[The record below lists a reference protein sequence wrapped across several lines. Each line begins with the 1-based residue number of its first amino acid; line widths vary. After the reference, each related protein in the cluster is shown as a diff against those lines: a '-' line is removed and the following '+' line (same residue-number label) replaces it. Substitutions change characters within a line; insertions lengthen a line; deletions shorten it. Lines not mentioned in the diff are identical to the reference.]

1 MKKAITIT
9 IVSLLLLLPA
19 LLHGQVKK
27 VEGHDTIKVS
37 TIEVKGMKCTSCV
50 AAVKRALT
58 AVEGV
63 ESVQVDLEKKHAV
76 VRYHPE
82 DVQVAFL
89 ERAIADVGYNA
100 NKVKRNEDAYEQLPL
115 CCK

>member
-9 IVSLLLLLPA
+9 IVLLLLLLPS
-19 LLHGQVKK
+19 LLQGQEKK
-27 VEGHDTIKVS
+27 AERPDTIKTS
-37 TIEVKGMKCTSCV
+37 TIEVKGMKCTNCV

-63 ESVQVDLEKKHAV
+63 ESVQVDLEKKHAI
-76 VRYHPE
+76 VRYLPE
-82 DVQVAFL
+82 KVQVASL
-89 ERAIADVGYNA
+89 ERAIADAGYNA
-100 NKVKRNEDAYEQLPL
+100 NKVKRNEDAYEQLPS